1 MVYEF
6 DDGELITDHSKRVKV
21 CDTCGEVIV
30 YEVADEGELLS
41 GQYKCPSCKTTLW

>member
-30 YEVADEGELLS
+30 YEVADEDELLS
-41 GQYKCPSCKTTLW
+41 GQYKCPICKTTLW